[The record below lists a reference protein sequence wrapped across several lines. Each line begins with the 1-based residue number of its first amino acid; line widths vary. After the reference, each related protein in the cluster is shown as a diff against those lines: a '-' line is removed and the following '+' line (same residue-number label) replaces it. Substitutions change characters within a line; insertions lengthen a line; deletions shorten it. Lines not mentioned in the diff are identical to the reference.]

1 MSMPVKAEEKQLK
14 VVGTRPIRPDGVPK
28 VTGVAR
34 FGADYALPGMLW
46 GKVLR
51 SPHAHARIRSIDT
64 SKAQALTGV
73 KAVMTGADLP
83 EHKFEYI
90 GPERVAVNFWHMTRN
105 IMAREKALFEGHAVA
120 AVAATSKRI
129 ANEALRLIE
138 VDYEVLPHVIDV
150 EDAMKPDAP
159 LLFEDMITRGV
170 EPPPARPSNVSK
182 RLELQIGNV
191 EAGMASAE
199 EIVEATFKTAP
210 VHQGYIEPQA
220 CLARFDSDGQAEL
233 WVSSQGH
240 FVIRALSARLLGME
254 IGDLRVHPAEVGGGF
269 GGKNVPYV
277 EPIAL
282 VLSRKSGHPVKIV
295 MTREEVFK
303 ACGPASGSSMSVRL
317 GINRDGRIVAAD
329 AIFKYQAGAFP
340 GSPVMNA
347 CMCAF
352 APYDISNV
360 RTVGYDVVCNR
371 PKTAAYR
378 APGVPIAAFA
388 SEGVIDMAAAKLGMD
403 PLAFRLKNIAKPGT
417 PTVWGPKHTHEGYA
431 ETIRALMKH
440 PAYAVPLG
448 RHQGRGVA
456 SGYWFNNGGESSASV
471 HVNEDG
477 TVVVATGSADLS
489 GTRASL
495 AMMAAET
502 LGIEYEKVRSIVAD
516 TASIGYG
523 HLSAGSRTTFATG
536 IAVVEACNKVIDDL
550 RERAASIWDIDVENV
565 VWEDGCAKRVDK
577 EGADTAPLPL
587 KAIAAKRSVTGGP
600 IVAEVSTNA
609 GGVAPGFATEMCDV
623 EVDPE
628 TGQVK
633 VLRFVAAQDVGR
645 AIHPGYVE
653 GQLQGGAAQGIGWA
667 LNEEYIYNASG
678 KLENAGF
685 LDYRVPVASDLPKIE
700 AVLVEVPNP
709 NHPFGVK
716 GVGEANFVPSIAAV
730 ANAVSHAVGR
740 RMTDLPL
747 SPPKV
752 LRALGS

>member
-352 APYDISNV
+352 APYDIPNV

-448 RHQGRGVA
+448 RHQGRG
-456 SGYWFNNGGESSASV
+456 
-471 HVNEDG
+471 
-477 TVVVATGSADLS
+477 
-489 GTRASL
+489 
-495 AMMAAET
+495 
-502 LGIEYEKVRSIVAD
+502 
-516 TASIGYG
+516 
-523 HLSAGSRTTFATG
+523 
-536 IAVVEACNKVIDDL
+536 
-550 RERAASIWDIDVENV
+550 
-565 VWEDGCAKRVDK
+565 
-577 EGADTAPLPL
+577 
-587 KAIAAKRSVTGGP
+587 
-600 IVAEVSTNA
+600 
-609 GGVAPGFATEMCDV
+609 
-623 EVDPE
+623 
-628 TGQVK
+628 
-633 VLRFVAAQDVGR
+633 
-645 AIHPGYVE
+645 
-653 GQLQGGAAQGIGWA
+653 
-667 LNEEYIYNASG
+667 
-678 KLENAGF
+678 
-685 LDYRVPVASDLPKIE
+685 
-700 AVLVEVPNP
+700 
-709 NHPFGVK
+709 
-716 GVGEANFVPSIAAV
+716 
-730 ANAVSHAVGR
+730 
-740 RMTDLPL
+740 
-747 SPPKV
+747 
-752 LRALGS
+752 